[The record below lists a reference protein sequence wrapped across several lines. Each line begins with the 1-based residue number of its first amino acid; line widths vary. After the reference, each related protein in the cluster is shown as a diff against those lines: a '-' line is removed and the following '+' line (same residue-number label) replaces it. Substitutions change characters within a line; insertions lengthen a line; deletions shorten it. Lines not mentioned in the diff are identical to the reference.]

1 LLELCLHHSRS
12 ADKGKAFFYEF
23 AAKQIAIYRNLG
35 YRGAYL
41 GGAYDYPAIERI
53 MEIERSF
60 AKDDWLKFYRE
71 INYSRPGE
79 FFCYTAES
87 DPRASEAQ
95 IANVRATPA
104 SHRRPDL
111 MYRFSKWT
119 HNLMFT
125 RASLF
130 GKWGAKVC
138 RNSKSPDQCPTALR
152 TMEYLSKAVLFRC
165 KDCGDCSLPDIA
177 FLCPESQCAKNQRNG
192 PCGGTLDGRCEV
204 AGYGE
209 CIWLRA
215 YERLQNDG
223 VETES
228 MLNHA
233 PVVQDQGLRG
243 TSSWA
248 NFWLGRDHSRE
259 SLKN

>member
-1 LLELCLHHSRS
+1 
-12 ADKGKAFFYEF
+12 
-23 AAKQIAIYRNLG
+23 
-35 YRGAYL
+35 
-41 GGAYDYPAIERI
+41 
-53 MEIERSF
+53 
-60 AKDDWLKFYRE
+60 
-71 INYSRPGE
+71 
-79 FFCYTAES
+79 
-87 DPRASEAQ
+87 
-95 IANVRATPA
+95 
-104 SHRRPDL
+104 
-111 MYRFSKWT
+111 
-119 HNLMFT
+119 
-125 RASLF
+125 
-130 GKWGAKVC
+130 
-138 RNSKSPDQCPTALR
+138 
-152 TMEYLSKAVLFRC
+152 MEYLSKAVLFRC